1 MRIPTVAVLALI
13 LAACAAHNPIASVQE
28 AARELNEEAQFG
40 RTDVAMDRVAVAA
53 REEYSAHHRAWGTN
67 VRIADVEVAGMKAK
81 GDHDVDILVRVS
93 WYRANEAD
101 LRLTTLKQSWHDK
114 SGWRLVTEKRDDG
127 DMGLL
132 GEQVVFASP
141 DEQRA
146 PAQFPT
152 VRLGAQ

>member
-1 MRIPTVAVLALI
+1 MRIPTVALLALP
-13 LAACAAHNPIASVQE
+13 LVACAAHNPIASVQE
-28 AARELNEEAQFG
+28 AAQELNEEARFG
-40 RTDVAMDRVAVAA
+40 RTDIAMDRVAVAA
-53 REEYSAHHRAWGTN
+53 REEYSAHHKGWGTN
-67 VRIADVEVAGMKAK
+67 VRIADVEVAGMNAK

-93 WYRANEAD
+93 WYRTNEAD

-114 SGWRLVTEKRDDG
+114 SGWRLATEKRDDG
-127 DMGLL
+127 DLGLL